1 MIIWA
6 SPELKNEII
15 AKTTKNSK
23 GLTSK
28 EKEIENK
35 QVVIDPL

>member
-6 SPELKNEII
+6 SPELKNDII
-15 AKTTKNSK
+15 ARITRNTK